1 MAQLHLLE
9 SDSPQHGGALI
20 VYPSGYRQQIAWR
33 CSPDEAARADPW
45 EVGKQLATQAAE
57 GLEARGAVG
66 LDDLE
71 RTNWASMA
79 AGLGSLFRGWGERG
93 RARSS
98 EGVYPGAGA
107 SPPAATN
114 QKM

>member
-1 MAQLHLLE
+1 MAQLYPLE

-33 CSPDEAARADPW
+33 CSPDEAARADPRQAGQ
-45 EVGKQLATQAAE
+45 ELATQAAE
-57 GLEARGAVG
+57 GLVARGSAG

-79 AGLGSLFRGWGERG
+79 AGLGAIYRGWGERG
-93 RARSS
+93 RARGA

-107 SPPAATN
+107 SPQQATN
-114 QKM
+114 QKI

>member
-1 MAQLHLLE
+1 MAQLYLLE
-9 SDSPQHGGALI
+9 SDSPKHGGALI
-20 VYPSGYRQQIAWR
+20 IYPSGYRQQVAWR
-33 CSPDEAARADPW
+33 CSPEQAAKADPRQAGQ
-45 EVGKQLATQAAE
+45 ELATQAAE
-57 GLEARGAVG
+57 GLVARGAAGV
-66 LDDLE
+66 DDLD

-107 SPPAATN
+107 STPTATN
-114 QKM
+114 QKI